1 MDVISENKLRPDS
14 VASDPCEGY
23 RGRGF
28 KYEPQLEEREYCR
41 ALLSPAELSQLKI
54 EIAENGFMSI
64 DKVREYIRQNTIKE
78 SQESRGESFMIIDPE
93 ILMVIDMRT
102 DYPIFIAEDN
112 VFTRDEL
119 LQKYPFDEFRKTP
132 EEVFVQQEIGVFYSP
147 TGSAGGE
154 PYELSTRD
162 LDDGNEFL
170 RIRDLVGRATR
181 TDYGEKRTPTR
192 TAKTKLFL
200 GKEGWADFIR
210 IIQIVRSFRTF
221 VAPLMLEA
229 PSGDSGPAR
238 ALINLFGRA
247 PLALQ
252 EPAHPPSLSGGR
264 DEHQDQG

>member
-1 MDVISENKLRPDS
+1 MDITSEKKLRPDS
-14 VASDPCEGY
+14 VAPDPSVGY

-78 SQESRGESFMIIDPE
+78 SQESRGESVMIDPE

-102 DYPIFIAEDN
+102 DYPIFIADDN

-119 LQKYPFDEFRKTP
+119 LQKYPFEEFRKAP
-132 EEVFVQQEIGVFYSP
+132 EEVFVQQEIGVLYSP
-147 TGSAGGE
+147 TESTGGE

-162 LDDGNEFL
+162 LGDGNEFL
-170 RIRDLVGRATR
+170 RIRELVGRATR
-181 TDYGEKRTPTR
+181 TDYGEKRAPTR
-192 TAKTKLFL
+192 TAKTKIFI

-238 ALINLFGRA
+238 ALMNLFGRA

-252 EPAHPPSLSGGR
+252 EPSRSGGR
-264 DEHQDQG
+264 DEHQDQS